1 MVKTKIK
8 KILIAI
14 VTIFTLLI
22 VQVLVKDYF
31 DYKTINKET
40 SPENLKDLSD
50 DDWGVILGK
59 VTDEVNKTCPKMIDK
74 ETRLDNSIALSDRT
88 IQYNYTMVNLE
99 KESIDIDYFEENLKP
114 IILNEVKTNPGL
126 KNFRE
131 NKVTMSYY
139 YKDKNGKFLIN
150 LKFNPDSY
158 K

>member
-14 VTIFTLLI
+14 VTIFTVLI

-31 DYKTINKET
+31 DYNKINQEAT
-40 SPENLKDLSD
+40 PENLKDLSD

-74 ETRLDNSIALSDRT
+74 ETRLDNTIALSDRT

-139 YKDKNGKFLIN
+139 YKDKNGKFLIK